1 MNMCT
6 PQSDNI
12 LTTKLMC
19 GVQSVST
26 VRLPLRHL
34 FHSLAYGQINAVTE
48 QFASRQAAHLSRESS
63 ASITVRTA
71 APRHMPCSRL
81 RMHALAVVPAFE
93 RTVAGAT

>member
-63 ASITVRTA
+63 SSITVRTA
-71 APRHMPCSRL
+71 APCSRSSV
-81 RMHALAVVPAFE
+81 HALAVVPAFE

>member
-48 QFASRQAAHLSRESS
+48 QFASRQAAHLSR
-63 ASITVRTA
+63 
-71 APRHMPCSRL
+71 
-81 RMHALAVVPAFE
+81 
-93 RTVAGAT
+93 